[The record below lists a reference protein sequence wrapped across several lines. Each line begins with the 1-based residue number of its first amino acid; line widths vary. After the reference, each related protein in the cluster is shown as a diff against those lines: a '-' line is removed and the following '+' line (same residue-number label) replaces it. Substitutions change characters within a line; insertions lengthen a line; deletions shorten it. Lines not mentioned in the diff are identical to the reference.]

1 MSVPYE
7 VRESENRKVVAAMA
21 RTFDRRKAA
30 AAFQRTRLSKTGQID
45 PLRVVNYRF
54 SDDIFRRNAITPKGK
69 NHGVVVFLDWSGS
82 MDRILIDS
90 VNQTLLLADF
100 CRKVNVPFEVYIFTD
115 NYGEDHGKIFD
126 DNPGGFQTGYEST
139 RLVNVLSSRANR
151 RDHEILK
158 RAFYDRALV
167 AAHARVAGCGPSA
180 YDRRFCLGGTPLET
194 AIVASRDLIREFKAA
209 NGVEIV
215 NAVWLTDGQGSREF
229 HGQGETVY
237 TDNRRTILDGSIAIT
252 ESSSTVP
259 SRYRDMSAALF
270 RWVAATTDANM
281 IGIFLHPYDT
291 HLPHQ
296 IDLRRPRYDASRKE
310 LKRYEQDLE
319 ALVKVWRRDSFMEVP
334 VEVSENLGY
343 DSYFVLNP
351 TRPKGSTSAT
361 VDENATKTAYKNAVI
376 REGAMRKAQC
386 ALMECVAEAIA
397 KGRY

>member
-21 RTFDRRKAA
+21 RTFDRKKAA

-115 NYGEDHGKIFD
+115 NYGDSAGKIFD
-126 DNPGGFQTGYEST
+126 DNPGGYQTGYEST

-158 RAFYDRALV
+158 RAFYNRALA
-167 AAHARVAGCGPSA
+167 AAHAEGGT
-180 YDRRFCLGGTPLET
+180 YDRRFALGGTPLES
-194 AIVASRDLIREFKAA
+194 AIVASRDLIRDFKAA

-237 TDNRRTILDGSIAIT
+237 TDNRRTILDGSVAIT
-252 ESSSTVP
+252 ETESTVP
-259 SRYRDMSAALF
+259 TRYRDMSPALF

-281 IGIFLHPYDT
+281 IGIFLHPYDKS
-291 HLPHQ
+291 LPNQ
-296 IDLRRPRYDASRKE
+296 INLRRPRYDASRKE
-310 LKRYEQDLE
+310 FKRYEQDLE
-319 ALVKVWRRDSFMEVP
+319 ALMKVWQRDSFMEVSD
-334 VEVSENLGY
+334 EKSEHLGY

-361 VDENATKTAYKNAVI
+361 VDENASKTAFKNAVI